1 MKGQIKKNINI
12 IHPELSYKLNGIFF
26 KVHSELGR
34 FCREKQYS
42 DALEKKLQEEK
53 INYKRES
60 RIERGEEFTGN
71 ITDFI
76 IEDLIIVDV
85 KAKKFV
91 TKDDFYQ
98 MKRYLKSLGKQLGMI
113 VNFRDNFIKTKRIL
127 SEIS

>member
-1 MKGQIKKNINI
+1 M
-12 IHPELSYKLNGIFF
+12 
-26 KVHSELGR
+26 
-34 FCREKQYS
+34 
-42 DALEKKLQEEK
+42 QEEK

-60 RIERGEEFTGN
+60 RIEKDEEFTGN

-91 TKDDFYQ
+91 TKEDFYQ
-98 MKRYLKSLGKQLGMI
+98 MKRYLKSLEKQLGLI